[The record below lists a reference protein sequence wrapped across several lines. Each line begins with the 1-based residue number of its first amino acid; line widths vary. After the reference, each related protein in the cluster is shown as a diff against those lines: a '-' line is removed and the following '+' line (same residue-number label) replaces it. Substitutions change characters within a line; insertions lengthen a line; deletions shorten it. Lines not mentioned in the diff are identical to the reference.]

1 MNRITTAAFAA
12 AMTLGATSVG
22 AQVITLSTTNP
33 GGLAHSIGSA
43 VAKSVT
49 QTTDLRMVVVPAGGS
64 PMPAV
69 AGGEAEC
76 GINVAFDLAY
86 FVNGTAYY
94 EKDGAHP
101 SLRMVAAVLPSQL
114 AMYVRKDS
122 DINSVADL
130 KGKRVPSELNAQLAI
145 GAVYE
150 TFLAVGG
157 LTRDDVT
164 SIPAQS
170 IVQAAEDFSTGRN
183 DTFAFSIGTAK
194 VLEVD
199 SSVGGLKALQADDTE
214 ETRAIMSKSLPGAY
228 FSVVEPSAK
237 APQIVEPT
245 NVITFD
251 VIMFCNDTVADET
264 VAKITKAVHD
274 NKDMLAETYKAMARF
289 EPANMAPEIPGVSYH
304 PGAISAYDALG
315 MTAPKN

>member
-1 MNRITTAAFAA
+1 MNRTCSTAIATLVALCATTA
-12 AMTLGATSVG
+12 S
-22 AQVITLSTTNP
+22 AQLVTLSTTSP
-33 GGLAHSIGSA
+33 GGLAHSVGSA
-43 VAKSVT
+43 IAKTVS

-76 GINVAFDLAY
+76 GINIAFDLAY
-86 FVNGTAYY
+86 FVNGDAYY
-94 EKDGAHP
+94 NSDGAHP
-101 SLRMVAAVLPSQL
+101 NLRMVAAVLPSQL
-114 AMYVRKDS
+114 AIYVRKDS
-122 DINSVADL
+122 EVETVADL

-150 TFLAVGG
+150 TFLALGG

-170 IVQAAEDFSTGRN
+170 IVQAADDFSTGRN

-199 SSVGGLKALQADDTE
+199 SSVGGLKALQIDATDANSE
-214 ETRAIMSKSLPGAY
+214 ALNRNLPGAY
-228 FSVVEPSAK
+228 FSLVEPNEK
-237 APQIVEPT
+237 APQIVAPT

-251 VIMFCNDTVADET
+251 IVMFCADTVPEDTVAT
-264 VAKITKAVHD
+264 ITKAVYA
-274 NKDMLAETYKAMARF
+274 NKDMLADTYKAMSRF
-289 EPANMAPEIPGVSYH
+289 DPSKMAPKVPGVAYH
-304 PGAISAYDALG
+304 PGAETAYGEIGLG
-315 MTAPKN
+315 TPEG

>member
-1 MNRITTAAFAA
+1 MNRITTAAAAA
-12 AMTLGATSVG
+12 AMTLGATTVG

-33 GGLAHSIGSA
+33 GGLAHSVGSA
-43 VAKSVT
+43 IAKSVSET
-49 QTTDLRMVVVPAGGS
+49 SDLRMVVVPAGGS
-64 PMPAV
+64 PMPTV

-86 FVNGTAYY
+86 YVNGTAYY
-94 EKDGAHP
+94 ANDGAHP

-122 DINSVADL
+122 DIDTVAGL

-150 TFLAVGG
+150 TFLELGG

-199 SSVGGLKALQADDTE
+199 SSVGGLKALQTE
-214 ETRAIMSKSLPGAY
+214 DSEANRKLLNESLPGAY
-228 FSVVEPSAK
+228 FSLIEPSDK
-237 APQIVEPT
+237 APQIVAPT

-251 VIMFCNDTVADET
+251 VVMFCNDTVPEET
-264 VAKITKAVHD
+264 VAVITQAVHD
-274 NKDMLAETYKAMARF
+274 NKEMLADTYKAMARF
-289 EPANMAPEIPGVSYH
+289 EPAKMAPEVPGVAYH
-304 PGAISAYDALG
+304 PGAIKAYKALG
-315 MTAPKN
+315 MTAPRG

>member
-1 MNRITTAAFAA
+1 MNRITIAAAAATLALGTTAA
-12 AMTLGATSVG
+12 G
-22 AQVITLSTTNP
+22 AQVLTLSTTNP
-33 GGLAHSIGSA
+33 GGLAHSVGTAIAKA
-43 VAKSVT
+43 VT
-49 QTTDLRMVVVPAGGS
+49 DTTDLRMVVVPAGGS

-76 GINVAFDLAY
+76 GINIAYDLSY
-86 FVNGTAYY
+86 YVNGTEYY
-94 EKDGAHP
+94 AKDGAHP

-122 DINSVADL
+122 DISSISDL

-150 TFLAVGG
+150 TFLKLGG

-199 SSVGGLKALQADDTE
+199 SSVGGLKSLQTE
-214 ETRAIMSKSLPGAY
+214 DSEANRKLLNESLPGAY
-228 FSVVEPSAK
+228 FSLVEPDR
-237 APQIVEPT
+237 APQIVDPT

-251 VIMFCNDTVADET
+251 IIMFCADTVPDEA
-264 VAKITKAVHD
+264 VAKITKAVHH
-274 NKDMLAETYKAMARF
+274 NKDMLAGTYKAMARF
-289 EPANMAPEIPGVSYH
+289 DPAKMAPEVPGVAYH
-304 PGAISAYDALG
+304 PGAISAYEALG
-315 MTAPKN
+315 LSAPKS

>member
-1 MNRITTAAFAA
+1 MKGMFTAACAA
-12 AMTLGATSVG
+12 ALLAGPVS
-22 AQVITLSTTNP
+22 AQVLTLSTTNP
-33 GGLAHSIGSA
+33 GGLAHSVGSA
-43 VAKSVT
+43 IAKAVT
-49 QTTDLRMVVVPAGGS
+49 ETTDLKMVVVPAGGS

-76 GINVAFDLAY
+76 GINIAYDLSY
-86 FVNGTAYY
+86 YVNGTEYY
-94 EKDGAHP
+94 AKDGAHP

-122 DINSVADL
+122 DLNSVADL
-130 KGKRVPSELNAQLAI
+130 KGKRVPSDLNAQLAI

-150 TFLAVGG
+150 TFLKLGG
-157 LTRDDVT
+157 LSRADVE

-199 SSVGGLKALQADDTE
+199 SAVGGLKALQAEDNEANRKLLND
-214 ETRAIMSKSLPGAY
+214 SLPGAY
-228 FSVVEPSAK
+228 FSLVEPSEK
-237 APQIVEPT
+237 APQIVAPT

-251 VIMFCNDTVADET
+251 IILFCNDTVADEA
-264 VAKITKAVHD
+264 VATITTAVHD
-274 NKDMLAETYKAMARF
+274 NKAMLADTYKAMARF
-289 EPANMAPEIPGVSYH
+289 DPAKMAPEVPGVVYH
-304 PGAISAYDALG
+304 PGALSAYDALG
-315 MTAPKN
+315 MAAPKS

>member
-1 MNRITTAAFAA
+1 MKRITKAALAA
-12 AMTLGATSVG
+12 TLALGATAAQ
-22 AQVITLSTTNP
+22 AQVLTLSTTNP
-33 GGLAHSIGSA
+33 GGLAHSVGTAIAKA
-43 VAKSVT
+43 VT
-49 QTTDLRMVVVPAGGS
+49 ETTDLRMVVVPAGGS

-76 GINVAFDLAY
+76 GINIAYDLAY
-86 FVNGTAYY
+86 YVNGSAYY
-94 EKDGAHP
+94 AKDGAHP
-101 SLRMVAAVLPSQL
+101 GLRMVAAVLPSQL

-130 KGKRVPSELNAQLAI
+130 RGKRVPSELNAQLAI

-150 TFLAVGG
+150 TFLKLGG

-199 SSVGGLKALQADDTE
+199 SSVGGLKALQTEDTE
-214 ETRAIMSKSLPGAY
+214 ANRALLNESLPGAY
-228 FSVVEPSAK
+228 FSQVEPSER
-237 APQIVEPT
+237 APQIVAPT

-251 VIMFCNDTVADET
+251 IIMFCADSVPDESI
-264 VAKITKAVHD
+264 AKITTAVHD

-289 EPANMAPEIPGVSYH
+289 DPAHMAPEIPGVSYH
-304 PGAISAYDALG
+304 PGAISAYQSLG
-315 MTAPKN
+315 MTAPQG